1 MNRYPFKQAAQI
13 LGVYMTGDKMTGRAR
28 PGLRTTLLAGLA
40 TTIAAGAAPQGA
52 WGQAVQTT
60 GLKDVVVTATRQST
74 KLQKTPVAVSVF
86 SGKQI
91 AEQHLTTAR
100 DLAGKTPGVTIARS
114 GITPLTQIFF
124 IRGIGNA
131 DPIFDPNIGQYVDDV
146 YLPRAINGLTDLTD
160 LERVEILRGPQ
171 GTLFG
176 ENSDAGAIRYI
187 TKTPSDTPQANFD
200 IGGGTYGAFN
210 AHGYVSGPIIPGV
223 LDGSLAYAH
232 DQHDGYDYDPTI
244 KRRVND
250 QNTNGAR
257 AKLLATLSPDLTVL
271 FEADGV
277 LDRSATD
284 YYAPVYPII
293 GGTAAAPKFGKTNLN
308 DSYASQVPLNKS
320 FDAGTSLKISYN
332 INPNLTFNSIS
343 AYRGFAQNPVNYNND
358 GQPLVN
364 YNATSIANGYP
375 ALISLSDN
383 LIVYREQE
391 LSQEFQLIGNYEK
404 FDFASGLYLLHENF
418 ASNRIGYVATPGSAN
433 PAFPLDQ
440 IGDTKTTDYA
450 AYAQANYHFTDKLTG
465 TLGGRYT
472 IENRDFTYQG
482 VYDSFSGIPLV
493 FNPAAV
499 TVAQKNANA
508 FTKLDFTNAGEINNK
523 TWYSFTPKYGISYQ
537 FTPGLFSYASISEG
551 FNAGGF
557 NNRASSSAA
566 ALPYDQEHVTT
577 YEAGVKSDWLDHR
590 LRVNATIFYNDYTDL
605 QQTALVISPV
615 NNTAVS
621 VRTNAGSAHTDGFE
635 LEGTEEPIDGL
646 FLTDSVS
653 YLNTRYDSF
662 NAPGTNIDTGST
674 TATGN
679 QLPFAPRWQLYGAA
693 NYTVPVQLPGT
704 LKLGADISYETS
716 YFSDVFNYSQ
726 GEIHAQAF
734 TDAFISYA
742 PANSHWTAILTGQNL
757 TNRLAFQ
764 SLSWGG
770 VNTTLAKDTLEGPVS
785 PPRTIFFKLAYTY

>member
-1 MNRYPFKQAAQI
+1 
-13 LGVYMTGDKMTGRAR
+13 MTGVDEKMTGRAKPR
-28 PGLRTTLLAGLA
+28 LKKLLMAGLA
-40 TTIAAGAAPQGA
+40 STAIAAGAAPLGA
-52 WGQAVQTT
+52 WGQTAQTT
-60 GLKDVVVTATRQST
+60 GISGGGLKDVVVTATRQT
-74 KLQKTPVAVSVF
+74 TRLQKTPVAVSVF

-91 AEQHLTTAR
+91 SEQHLTTAR

-187 TKTPSDTPQANFD
+187 TKNPTDTPQANFD
-200 IGGGTYGAFN
+200 IGGGTYGALD
-210 AHGYVSGPIIPGV
+210 AHGYVAGPIIPGV

-232 DQHDGYDYDPTI
+232 DQHDGYTYDPTI
-244 KRRVND
+244 KQHVNNQD
-250 QNTNGAR
+250 TNGAR
-257 AKLLATLSPDLTVL
+257 GKLLATISPDLTVL

-277 LDRSATD
+277 LDNSATD
-284 YYAPVYPII
+284 YYSPVYPII
-293 GGTAAAPKFGKTNLN
+293 GGTAAKPVFGKTNLN

-343 AYRGFAQNPVNYNND
+343 AYRAFAQNPVNYNND
-358 GQPLVN
+358 GQPLVD

-383 LIVYREQE
+383 DIVYREQE
-391 LSQEFQLIGNYEK
+391 LSQEFQLLGNYDK
-404 FDFASGLYLLHENF
+404 FDFASGLYFLHENF

-433 PAFPLDQ
+433 PAYPLDQ

-450 AYAQANYHFTDKLTG
+450 AYAQANYHFTDQLTG

-472 IENRDFTYQG
+472 IENRDFRYQG
-482 VYDSFSGIPLV
+482 VYDSFAGIPLM

-508 FTKLDFTNAGEINNK
+508 FTKLDFTNIGEVDNK
-523 TWYSFTPKYGISYQ
+523 TWYSFTPKYGLSYQ

-557 NNRASSSAA
+557 NNRASSAAA
-566 ALPYDQEHVTT
+566 ALPYDQENVTT
-577 YEAGVKSDWLDHR
+577 YEAGVKSDWLNHR
-590 LRVNATIFYNDYTDL
+590 LRVNATIYYNNYTNL

-635 LEGTEEPIDGL
+635 LEGTEEPFDGL
-646 FLTDSVS
+646 YLTDSVS
-653 YLNTRYDSF
+653 YLNTRYDRF
-662 NAPGTNIDTGST
+662 AAPGTNIDTGST

-693 NYTVPVQLPGT
+693 NYTVPLQLPGT
-704 LKLGADISYETS
+704 LNLGADISYETS
-716 YFSDVFNYSQ
+716 YVSDVFNYSQ

-742 PANSHWTAILTGQNL
+742 PANSHWTATLTGQNL

-785 PPRTIFFKLAYTY
+785 PPRTIFFKIGYTY